1 MVRLTV
7 EDCLTQIDN
16 RYDLVL
22 LAAKR
27 TRQLILGKDALVD
40 ENNNKP
46 AVIALREIADG
57 LITMENIDTIGK
69 TELLD
74 EFAILDENETES

>member
-1 MVRLTV
+1 MARLTV

-69 TELLD
+69 IELLD